1 VYVEDSVFSMSDG
14 VISGN
19 QAVWCG
25 DVLSGYGGGVYIAG
39 DGVFELCGGKIS
51 DNTAL
56 VTGGGVGVADVAGLA
71 KVFVAD
77 GVIFSNNSASVAYNR
92 DSSHDTIY
100 YSNIGSKVTWT
111 YPFTQGYNNYDI
123 SYTNGSIVNS
133 PEPSIS
139 KTNTAPFLFGG
150 LVIIIVGVAVVLVV
164 GVVVVILLS
173 LKKGK

>member
-1 VYVEDSVFSMSDG
+1 VYVEGSVFSMSDG

-56 VTGGGVGVADVAGLA
+56 VNGGGVGVVDVAGLA

-100 YSNIGSKVTWT
+100 YSNIGSRVTWT

-123 SYTNGSIVNS
+123 SYTNGSLINS

-139 KTNTAPFLFGG
+139 KTNTAPLLFGG
-150 LVIIIVGVAVVLVV
+150 LGIIIVGVAIVLVV
-164 GVVVVILLS
+164 GVVAVILLS